1 MPTRRLQM
9 EHFPCA
15 DQGTSM
21 SARFCA
27 LQLDL
32 TPLFPGKEMQEDNC
46 VKGRATLTGS
56 SNVFVFASALNW
68 LLTTFKSRFV
78 RVTSA
83 NLTKTQEEHFPTFP
97 SVFAPAHYF
106 QLI

>member
-1 MPTRRLQM
+1 MEPFLCAAQGMSMP
-9 EHFPCA
+9 
-15 DQGTSM
+15 
-21 SARFCA
+21 ARFCVF
-27 LQLDL
+27 QLDL
-32 TPLFPGKEMQEDNC
+32 TPHFPGKEMQADNC

-56 SNVFVFASALNW
+56 SIVFQFVSVLNW
-68 LLTTFKSRFV
+68 LLTPLKSRFV

-97 SVFAPAHYF
+97 SVFAPTHYF